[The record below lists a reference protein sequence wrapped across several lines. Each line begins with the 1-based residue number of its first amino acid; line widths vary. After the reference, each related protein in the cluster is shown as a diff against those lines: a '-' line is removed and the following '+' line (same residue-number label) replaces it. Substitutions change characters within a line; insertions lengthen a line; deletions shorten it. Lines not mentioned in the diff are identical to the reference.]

1 MANLKLWVCLVLLFL
16 TFSTSETRHL
26 DQQPYLGRKNPARM
40 VQELNEKSK
49 QLFEDDSDV
58 TGSPYES
65 KRISPGGPDPKH
77 H

>member
-26 DQQPYLGRKNPARM
+26 DQQPYLGRKNLARM
-40 VQELNEKSK
+40 LQELNEKSK

>member
-1 MANLKLWVCLVLLFL
+1 MANLKIWLCLVLLFL
-16 TFSTSETRHL
+16 AFSTSETRHL
-26 DQQPYLGRKNPARM
+26 DHQPYLGRKNLARM

-49 QLFEDDSDV
+49 QLFGDDSDV

>member
-16 TFSTSETRHL
+16 TFSKSETRQL
-26 DQQPYLGRKNPARM
+26 DQPYLGRKNLARM
-40 VQELNEKSK
+40 LQELNEKSK

-58 TGSPYES
+58 IGSPYES